1 MKIKDSI
8 RALVEKLFARKRPH
22 PLPVHE
28 IENIPDLFAPWE
40 LFPHK
45 DPDIFRCTQGLEEFW
60 SDHIFLP
67 YWSQLFE
74 KERNDLKRRA
84 PSKAWLDWVER
95 VTTQENLLAIRAFHK
110 RHGLPFDYRFIW
122 EISCSP
128 MPGTCS
134 TSRMSADPR
143 ADSQGNRV
151 QSPC

>member
-8 RALVEKLFARKRPH
+8 RALVEKLFAGKRPH

-67 YWSQLFE
+67 YWSQLSE

-84 PSKAWLDWVER
+84 PSKAWLGWVER

-110 RHGLPFDYRFIW
+110 RHGLPFDYRFYLGDFML
-122 EISCSP
+122 SYA
-128 MPGTCS
+128 G
-134 TSRMSADPR
+134 A
-143 ADSQGNRV
+143 V
-151 QSPC
+151 QHFQDQRRS